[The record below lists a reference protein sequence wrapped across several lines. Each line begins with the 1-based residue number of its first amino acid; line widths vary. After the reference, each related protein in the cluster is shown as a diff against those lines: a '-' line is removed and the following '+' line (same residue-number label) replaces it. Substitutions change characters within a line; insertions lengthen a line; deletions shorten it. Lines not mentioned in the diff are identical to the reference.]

1 MIVNTRGVVIKQ
13 TKFSDSGVIVKIFTE
28 QYGMQSFFVRGLKSR
43 KSKSKA
49 AMFQP
54 LSILDLVINFSDK
67 KSLQTI
73 KDIDLAYSYKSIP
86 DNMVKRS
93 VLFFIVELLYKC
105 LKDEVK
111 NKELFD
117 WINGSLVW
125 LDIAN
130 EGYANFHLLFMMQLT
145 KFLGFYPSK
154 LSMMEIS
161 IFDLQDGQFTNTIPL
176 HGNYLSGDE
185 VNNIMSIYSK
195 SFEDATSIKFN
206 RENRMQVLENL
217 IKYYNFHIP
226 SMGGF
231 KSLEILSVI
240 LD

>member
-1 MIVNTRGVVIKQ
+1 M
-13 TKFSDSGVIVKIFTE
+13 
-28 QYGMQSFFVRGLKSR
+28 
-43 KSKSKA
+43 
-49 AMFQP
+49 
-54 LSILDLVINFSDK
+54 
-67 KSLQTI
+67 
-73 KDIDLAYSYKSIP
+73 
-86 DNMVKRS
+86 
-93 VLFFIVELLYKC
+93 
-105 LKDEVK
+105 KDEVK